1 MKIVLVRHGESE
13 GNVQHIISDDP
24 QRIVNLTERGRAQA
38 EAAAIKLSRMKFT
51 HAYASKFARA
61 QQTAYI
67 LLQHHEL
74 ELNIDARLNE
84 RLSGMDGLPVHL
96 FNDMVSPDPL
106 HLKSEK
112 GETFL
117 EQMERLR
124 SFLDEL
130 ARLHEDALVVA
141 VSHENPIVAA
151 LALTVHDPET
161 VVRRNIENCGWI
173 ELDWPAQR
181 ASGCR
186 IDDRADVVACR
197 SAD

>member
-24 QRIVNLTERGRAQA
+24 KRIVNLTERGRAQA
-38 EAAAIKLSRMKFT
+38 EVASTKLREMKFT
-51 HAYASKFARA
+51 HAYVSQFARA
-61 QQTAYI
+61 QQTAAI

-84 RLSGMDGLPVHL
+84 RISGMDGLPVHI
-96 FNDMVSPDPL
+96 FNDLVSPDPL

-117 EQMERLR
+117 EQMERVR
-124 SFLDEL
+124 GFLDEM
-130 ARLHEDALVVA
+130 ARRHPEGYVLA

-151 LALTVHDPET
+151 LALTVNEPET
-161 VVRRNIENCGWI
+161 VVRRNIDNCGWI
-173 ELDWPAQR
+173 ELDWPSDS
-181 ASGCR
+181 ASR
-186 IDDRADVVACR
+186 
-197 SAD
+197 

>member
-51 HAYASKFARA
+51 HAYASKFARS

-84 RLSGMDGLPVHL
+84 RISGMDGCPVHM
-96 FNDMVSPDPL
+96 FNELVRPDPL
-106 HLKSEK
+106 HCKPEK

-117 EQMERLR
+117 EQMQRVREC
-124 SFLDEL
+124 LDEM
-130 ARLHEDALVVA
+130 AIRHPAGVVLA

-151 LALTVHDPET
+151 LALTTSDPST
-161 VVRRNIENCGWI
+161 MVRRTIDNCAWV
-173 ELDWPAQR
+173 ELDWPSQSV
-181 ASGCR
+181 SGGCV
-186 IDDRADVVACR
+186 DDRADAIAR
-197 SAD
+197 RRAD